1 MNIENKNVL
10 PGPFVLASIITSYP
24 DDYFQKSLAE
34 LLEDKSYARPNEINE
49 LLQQLIANSSSMDD
63 LRSDYIA
70 IFDQAKSL
78 NPLYETEYG
87 RERAMFKANELSD
100 IAGFYRAFGFEMNQE
115 GDRDMVDHISVE
127 LEFYSLLIMKY
138 LYLQESQN
146 VEGCEVIFDGMKK
159 FMDCHL
165 GRFVSAILER
175 DGVKTSTSYSI
186 IFKWIEKIVKE
197 ECSRI
202 GVSPETVTWLSS
214 QSEGE
219 NMCCGGTVEINK

>member
-1 MNIENKNVL
+1 MTTVNKTII
-10 PGPFVLASIITSYP
+10 PGPFVLASILTSYP
-24 DDYFQKSLAE
+24 DNDFQKSVCE
-34 LLEDKSYARPNEINE
+34 LLEDESFSLPKE
-49 LLQQLIANSSSMDD
+49 LDDQLRQLVASSSGIDD

-127 LEFYSLLIMKY
+127 LEFYSLLLMKHM
-138 LYLQESQN
+138 YLQESQDLD
-146 VEGCEVIFDGMKK
+146 GCEIVHDGMKK
-159 FMDCHL
+159 FMDSHL
-165 GRFVSAILER
+165 GRFVPAILER
-175 DGVKTSTSYSI
+175 EGVKSSATYST
-186 IFKWIEKIVKE
+186 IFKWIEKIVVE

-202 GVSPETVTWLSS
+202 GVNPEVATWLSS
-214 QSEGE
+214 QAEGE
-219 NMCCGGTVEINK
+219 NMCCGGTVAINK